1 MSGPEIASAKLFVLA
16 APSGAGKTTLVRE
29 LVKRRPE
36 LQFSISFTTRK
47 KRITEENGRDYHF
60 VDAETFL
67 ALQRDGELLESALV
81 FDNHYGTGRRQ
92 VEAHLAAGSHV
103 ILEIDWQGAQQVR
116 DAAPDC
122 ISVFI
127 LPPSRAALERRLRN
141 RRTDSEAVIE
151 RRLRDALSDMSHWNE
166 FDYVIVNDD
175 LPQAVSE
182 LEKVIDGEAEYSR
195 AGTPAL
201 AKRIRGIL
209 GNLAI
214 DTSDNG
220 TSQQ

>member
-1 MSGPEIASAKLFVLA
+1 MIGQETSAKLFVLA

-29 LVKRRPE
+29 LMKRRPE
-36 LQFSISFTTRK
+36 LQFSVSYTTRR

-92 VEAHLAAGSHV
+92 VEAHLAAGRHV
-103 ILEIDWQGAQQVR
+103 ILEIDWQGARQVR
-116 DAAPDC
+116 EAAPDC

-127 LPPSRAALERRLRN
+127 LPPSREALERRLRN
-141 RRTDSEAVIE
+141 RRTDSDAVIE

-175 LPQAVSE
+175 LQQAVTE
-182 LEKVIDGEAEYSR
+182 LEKVIDGEAEDSR
-195 AGTPAL
+195 VSARAL
-201 AKRIRGIL
+201 AERVRRIL
-209 GNLAI
+209 GNHAI

-220 TSQQ
+220 TSKL